1 MSRSSDVKKEQILMA
16 EQLKDLRGLEDVT
29 VEDITAVVESCTI
42 ATLSQI
48 SLSLAMIVD
57 ILNGGKADE

>member
-16 EQLKDLRGLEDVT
+16 EQLKDLKGLEDVT
-29 VEDITAVVESCTI
+29 VEDVAAVVESCTI